1 MSALLFL
8 TLTLTLALA
17 LALALSPSPLSIAP
31 TYISLSLS
39 PPLSSSIQLFI
50 VIYLCPRLRKTL
62 IFDFPTTTDTHS
74 TAYTVESRQPSHTS
88 KKKKKRRESTTSTN
102 NRQHDRPSP
111 GTSSWIPTRSQKKIP
126 PVMAATSAAVR
137 ESPPTEVRRRMSR
150 VSTPGSGRD
159 AAEERLPVNK
169 KVKMSAT
176 SRGDDAG
183 PLFVGESRGAVPAAV
198 TMAKGKSTQTTA
210 QQNVGYLGTLL
221 FSAQLHIEPMVAEIN
236 IFYFKFDHRFASFVC
251 QLPTS
256 LLTSNSH
263 SKRSLKP
270 RNPPRN
276 HLPAIRH
283 RNSSQAPG
291 TRPYRTG
298 NRKNSNMYR
307 AAPTLHFEAISIS

>member
-1 MSALLFL
+1 
-8 TLTLTLALA
+8 
-17 LALALSPSPLSIAP
+17 
-31 TYISLSLS
+31 
-39 PPLSSSIQLFI
+39 
-50 VIYLCPRLRKTL
+50 
-62 IFDFPTTTDTHS
+62 
-74 TAYTVESRQPSHTS
+74 
-88 KKKKKRRESTTSTN
+88 
-102 NRQHDRPSP
+102 
-111 GTSSWIPTRSQKKIP
+111 
-126 PVMAATSAAVR
+126 MAATSAAVR

-183 PLFVGESRGAVPAAV
+183 PLFVGESRGPGAVPAAAV

-221 FSAQLHIEPMVAEIN
+221 FSVQLHIEPMVAEIN

-291 TRPYRTG
+291 IGPYRAG
-298 NRKNSNMYR
+298 NRENSNMYR
-307 AAPTLHFEAISIS
+307 AAPTLYLEAISIS